1 LTKFLVNYS
10 PNFYLHFTKTKFTK
24 TKNMVPLGAA
34 MLTSSTPGLVFTN
47 AVLGFCFTFIL
58 KIAHVVLVLSV
69 IMFGVS
75 LMDVLSRSSSNFA
88 VVEEEKTI
96 AVAEERTMEQCSICW
111 VQMTKTNAVKLGCNH
126 YFHQQCAERWHLI
139 NPTCALCRYKI

>member
-1 LTKFLVNYS
+1 
-10 PNFYLHFTKTKFTK
+10 
-24 TKNMVPLGAA
+24 MVPLGAA

-88 VVEEEKTI
+88 V
-96 AVAEERTMEQCSICW
+96 AEERTMEQCSICW